1 METSNWS
8 VFTEEEAV
16 HCLLLL
22 WSVSTV
28 WTSQLFYSLELFTRD
43 VGKIIEFIKTGRIEF
58 FLPPQQGKSRIWRGS
73 KWGLSE
79 KRIPSF
85 ELSTHALHKV
95 PTTEELTNQKA
106 VGTPQMSGQS
116 PALFLCFDDIRALTH
131 LWSHKPVSYTLCHI

>member
-95 PTTEELTNQKA
+95 PTTGELIKRLLGHLRCRDSLQLCSCALMT
-106 VGTPQMSGQS
+106 SG
-116 PALFLCFDDIRALTH
+116 P
-131 LWSHKPVSYTLCHI
+131 